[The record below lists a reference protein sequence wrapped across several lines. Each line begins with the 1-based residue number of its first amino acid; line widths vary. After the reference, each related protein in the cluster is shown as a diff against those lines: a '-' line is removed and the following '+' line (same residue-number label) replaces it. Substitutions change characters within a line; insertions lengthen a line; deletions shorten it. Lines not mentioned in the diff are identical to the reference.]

1 MKKIKKPE
9 FKLLKEFKAFITK
22 GNVVDLAVGMIIGA
36 AFTAIVT
43 ALVNNIFKPLINAI
57 PMGDLQGLITM
68 LVAKN
73 AEGLTAAEC
82 AKKGVEFVVDMTK
95 SVYIDWGAF
104 IMAIINFLITALVLF
119 AMVKLINMVRGG
131 FTGLRRDT
139 KFLESL
145 TPEEKATIKGK
156 IATKKELRAIKAA
169 RDAAA
174 EQAVLPISKERAAYL
189 QKQKRKSLK
198 PLTIFSVKFATF
210 SKRNN
215 FKARKNLLK
224 TQALTLLR
232 RTKNKAYFVA
242 RVRFRYLSFQ
252 NRICFGQRIKRL
264 QIEKPL
270 KRAVFYI

>member
-1 MKKIKKPE
+1 MKKFKKPE

-82 AKKGVEFVVDMTK
+82 AQKGVEFVVDMTK

-174 EQAVLPISKERAAYL
+174 EQAATEAAA
-189 QKQKRKSLK
+189 KAEAEK
-198 PLTIFSVKFATF
+198 PETTDDLLREI
-210 SKRNN
+210 RD
-215 FKARKNLLK
+215 LLK
-224 TQALTLLR
+224 AQQLQSAQKLIED
-232 RTKNKAYFVA
+232 AGVDVA
-242 RVRFRYLSFQ
+242 AAD
-252 NRICFGQRIKRL
+252 K
-264 QIEKPL
+264 E
-270 KRAVFYI
+270 

>member
-1 MKKIKKPE
+1 MKKFKKPE

-73 AEGLTAAEC
+73 AEGLIAAEC
-82 AKKGVEFVVDMTK
+82 AQKGVEFVVDMTK

-145 TPEEKATIKGK
+145 TPEEKATIKGR

-174 EQAVLPISKERAAYL
+174 EQAAAEAAA
-189 QKQKRKSLK
+189 KAEAEK
-198 PLTIFSVKFATF
+198 PETTDDLLREI
-210 SKRNN
+210 RD
-215 FKARKNLLK
+215 LLK
-224 TQALTLLR
+224 AQQLQSAQKLIED
-232 RTKNKAYFVA
+232 AGVDVA
-242 RVRFRYLSFQ
+242 AAD
-252 NRICFGQRIKRL
+252 K
-264 QIEKPL
+264 E
-270 KRAVFYI
+270 

>member
-1 MKKIKKPE
+1 MKKFKKPE

-82 AKKGVEFVVDMTK
+82 AQKGVEFVVDMTK

-145 TPEEKATIKGK
+145 TPEEKATIKGR

-174 EQAVLPISKERAAYL
+174 EQAAAEAAA
-189 QKQKRKSLK
+189 KAEAEK
-198 PLTIFSVKFATF
+198 PETTDDLLREI
-210 SKRNN
+210 RD
-215 FKARKNLLK
+215 LLK
-224 TQALTLLR
+224 AQQLQSAQKLIED
-232 RTKNKAYFVA
+232 AGVDVA
-242 RVRFRYLSFQ
+242 AAD
-252 NRICFGQRIKRL
+252 K
-264 QIEKPL
+264 E
-270 KRAVFYI
+270 

>member
-1 MKKIKKPE
+1 MKKFKKPE
-9 FKLLKEFKAFITK
+9 LKLLKEFKAFITK

-82 AKKGVEFVVDMTK
+82 AQKGVEFVVDMTK

-169 RDAAA
+169 RDAVA
-174 EQAVLPISKERAAYL
+174 EQAAAEAAA
-189 QKQKRKSLK
+189 KAEAEK
-198 PLTIFSVKFATF
+198 PETTDDLLREI
-210 SKRNN
+210 RD
-215 FKARKNLLK
+215 LLK
-224 TQALTLLR
+224 AQQLQSAQKLIED
-232 RTKNKAYFVA
+232 AGVDVA
-242 RVRFRYLSFQ
+242 AAD
-252 NRICFGQRIKRL
+252 K
-264 QIEKPL
+264 E
-270 KRAVFYI
+270 

>member
-1 MKKIKKPE
+1 MKKFKKPE

-82 AKKGVEFVVDMTK
+82 AQKGVEFVVDMTK

-139 KFLESL
+139 KFIESL

-174 EQAVLPISKERAAYL
+174 EKAAAEVAA
-189 QKQKRKSLK
+189 KAEAEK
-198 PLTIFSVKFATF
+198 PETTDDLLREI
-210 SKRNN
+210 RD
-215 FKARKNLLK
+215 LLK
-224 TQALTLLR
+224 AQQLQSAQKLIED
-232 RTKNKAYFVA
+232 AGVDVA
-242 RVRFRYLSFQ
+242 AAD
-252 NRICFGQRIKRL
+252 K
-264 QIEKPL
+264 E
-270 KRAVFYI
+270 

>member
-1 MKKIKKPE
+1 MKKFKKPE

-82 AKKGVEFVVDMTK
+82 AQKGVEFVVDMTK

-145 TPEEKATIKGK
+145 TPEEQATIKGK

-174 EQAVLPISKERAAYL
+174 EQAAVEAAA
-189 QKQKRKSLK
+189 KAEAEK
-198 PLTIFSVKFATF
+198 PETTDDLLREI
-210 SKRNN
+210 RD
-215 FKARKNLLK
+215 LLK
-224 TQALTLLR
+224 AQQLQSAQKLIED
-232 RTKNKAYFVA
+232 AGVDVA
-242 RVRFRYLSFQ
+242 AAD
-252 NRICFGQRIKRL
+252 K
-264 QIEKPL
+264 E
-270 KRAVFYI
+270 

>member
-1 MKKIKKPE
+1 MKKFKKPE
-9 FKLLKEFKAFITK
+9 LKLLKEFKAFITK

-82 AKKGVEFVVDMTK
+82 AQKGVEFVVDMTK

-174 EQAVLPISKERAAYL
+174 EAAA
-189 QKQKRKSLK
+189 KAEAEK
-198 PLTIFSVKFATF
+198 PETTDDLLREI
-210 SKRNN
+210 RD
-215 FKARKNLLK
+215 LLK
-224 TQALTLLR
+224 AQQLQSAQKLIED
-232 RTKNKAYFVA
+232 AGVDVA
-242 RVRFRYLSFQ
+242 AAD
-252 NRICFGQRIKRL
+252 K
-264 QIEKPL
+264 E
-270 KRAVFYI
+270 

>member
-1 MKKIKKPE
+1 MKKFKKPE

-73 AEGLTAAEC
+73 ADGLTAAEC
-82 AKKGVEFVVDMTK
+82 AQKGVEFVVDMTK

-139 KFLESL
+139 KFIESL

-156 IATKKELRAIKAA
+156 IATRKELRAIKAA

-174 EQAVLPISKERAAYL
+174 EQAAAEAAA
-189 QKQKRKSLK
+189 KAEAEK
-198 PLTIFSVKFATF
+198 PETTDDLLREI
-210 SKRNN
+210 RD
-215 FKARKNLLK
+215 LLK
-224 TQALTLLR
+224 AQQLQSAQKLIED
-232 RTKNKAYFVA
+232 AGVDVA
-242 RVRFRYLSFQ
+242 AAD
-252 NRICFGQRIKRL
+252 K
-264 QIEKPL
+264 E
-270 KRAVFYI
+270 

>member
-1 MKKIKKPE
+1 MKKFKKPE

-73 AEGLTAAEC
+73 TEGLTAAEC
-82 AKKGVEFVVDMTK
+82 AQKGVEFVVDMTK

-174 EQAVLPISKERAAYL
+174 EQAAAEAAA
-189 QKQKRKSLK
+189 KAEAEK
-198 PLTIFSVKFATF
+198 PETTDDLLREI
-210 SKRNN
+210 RD
-215 FKARKNLLK
+215 LLK
-224 TQALTLLR
+224 AQQLQSAQKLIED
-232 RTKNKAYFVA
+232 AGVDVA
-242 RVRFRYLSFQ
+242 AAD
-252 NRICFGQRIKRL
+252 K
-264 QIEKPL
+264 E
-270 KRAVFYI
+270 